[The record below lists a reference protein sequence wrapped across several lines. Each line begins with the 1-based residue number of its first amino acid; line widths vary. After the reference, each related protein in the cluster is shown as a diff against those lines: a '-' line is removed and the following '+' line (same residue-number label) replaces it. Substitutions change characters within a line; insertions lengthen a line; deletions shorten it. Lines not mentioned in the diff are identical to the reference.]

1 MGVQSE
7 ESLYQAYKLI
17 ESCSVRE
24 AVEIL
29 NSALL
34 EDLGNE
40 SLVFAIQAC
49 NFWQEV
55 FVGLNSIDKNNFFE
69 KGESLL
75 NSWKTFLKMYDY
87 SDNIA
92 SFGSKSLKAKSL
104 SKKSTEKSA
113 DLASLVAEDRNLS
126 DDSENSIFAGNFANS
141 ETVQDAKQEERT
153 LYAFKKGI
161 FSLALDYFSKVQDES
176 DSKLNAKLC
185 RKKGLCY
192 KKLGSY
198 EIALELL
205 MKANSNLPGLSFIM
219 AEMADCYALCGET
232 RYAKLLFKEA
242 FFVDP
247 QKIDLSYLESPLI
260 SELEEKVMEKGFS
273 DQMLLEWMAVWG
285 VLYKTF
291 NVKRKLRSQEVFQL
305 QQDIFAKES
314 ELKERSNN
322 RALIVPRLINL
333 YFWLIDYYLLSK
345 ENLTKVTEVLLKI
358 KILDPT
364 VYSIYVGEN

>member
-7 ESLYQAYKLI
+7 ESLNQAYKLI

-24 AVEIL
+24 AEEIL
-29 NSALL
+29 SSALL
-34 EDLGNE
+34 EDLSNE
-40 SLVFAIQAC
+40 FLVFVIQC
-49 NFWQEV
+49 CRFWEDA
-55 FVGLNSIDKNNFFE
+55 FVGLNSIGKDNFFE

-75 NSWKTFLKMYDY
+75 VSWKKFKETQIFPE
-87 SDNIA
+87 NIA
-92 SFGSKSLKAKSL
+92 NFGSKSLKTKS
-104 SKKSTEKSA
+104 SNKKNAEKSS
-113 DLASLVAEDRNLS
+113 DLASNDKNLS
-126 DDSENSIFAGNFANS
+126 DSENSQN
-141 ETVQDAKQEERT
+141 AKQEERI

-161 FSLALDYFSKVQDES
+161 FSLALDFFSKVQDENN
-176 DSKLNAKLC
+176 SKLRANLC

-192 KKLGSY
+192 KELGSY
-198 EIALELL
+198 EIALQLL
-205 MKANSNLPGLSFIM
+205 MKANSNLPGMPYIM

-242 FFVDP
+242 FFLDP

-260 SELEEKVMEKGFS
+260 LELKEKVMEKGFS
-273 DQMLLEWMAVWG
+273 GQVLLEWMAVWG

-314 ELKERSNN
+314 ELKEPANN
-322 RALIVPRLINL
+322 RDLIVPRLINL

-345 ENLTKVTEVLLKI
+345 EKLTKINEVLLKI
-358 KILDPT
+358 KLLDSAI
-364 VYSIYVGEN
+364 YSIYVGEN